1 MNGIKRRGR
10 LGCNEKESKSGGTMR
25 YEKIIAEHVKC
36 VANWTA
42 PLNNLGASGV
52 ERRSGPYF
60 SLQHFYPIDAAEA
73 LRREARAFSPVP
85 LPRNGKLYFYY
96 AQPVFKPLCVAV
108 PEISC
113 ENAINTKVNAWSKKK
128 VLQAS
133 QNGWRR
139 QRGRR

>member
-25 YEKIIAEHVKC
+25 YEKIIAEH
-36 VANWTA
+36 
-42 PLNNLGASGV
+42 
-52 ERRSGPYF
+52 
-60 SLQHFYPIDAAEA
+60 
-73 LRREARAFSPVP
+73 
-85 LPRNGKLYFYY
+85 
-96 AQPVFKPLCVAV
+96 PVFKPLCVAV

-133 QNGWRR
+133 QNG
-139 QRGRR
+139 